1 MNWEVRFY
9 INTLPCVK
17 QTTSGNVL
25 DSTGSS
31 ASCSVMTQMGE
42 NGEWWEALEGTDMCI
57 YVYIADDAF
66 LGIAETNTT
75 L

>member
-1 MNWEVRFY
+1 
-9 INTLPCVK
+9 
-17 QTTSGNVL
+17 
-25 DSTGSS
+25 
-31 ASCSVMTQMGE
+31 MGE

-66 LGIAETNTT
+66 LGTAETNTT